1 MSNIQPKDPRLLTD
15 RDVNY
20 EPFHC
25 CGDEDLV
32 FIKCARCAH
41 LMVFCYECDTL
52 YPDLTDTTKQQ
63 QMPHTRESDRLICPN
78 CNQPFPDF
86 YFLMQ
91 PYVDKYLVTA
101 EEVMS
106 RGFGHLLAEH
116 RRGSKSS

>member
-32 FIKCARCAH
+32 FIKCPNCSH

-52 YPDLTDTTKQQ
+52 YPDLTNPTQQ
-63 QMPHTRESDRLICPN
+63 QQVPMTRESDRLICPN
-78 CNQPFPDF
+78 CGQPFPDF

-91 PYVDKYLVTA
+91 PYIDKYLVTR
-101 EEVMS
+101 EEVVS
-106 RGFGHLLAEH
+106 RGFAHLLAA
-116 RRGSKSS
+116 SKREPESS